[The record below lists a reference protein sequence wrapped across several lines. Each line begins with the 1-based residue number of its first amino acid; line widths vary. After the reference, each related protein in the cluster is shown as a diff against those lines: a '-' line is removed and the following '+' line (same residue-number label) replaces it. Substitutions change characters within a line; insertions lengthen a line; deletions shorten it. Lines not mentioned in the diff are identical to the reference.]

1 MKNRAFTLV
10 ELLTVIAIISIL
22 AAIIIPVTGRVR
34 EQARTTRCLAQMR
47 QVGSAFLMYVNDN
60 RGNLPVQSTY
70 EATWNA
76 EGSWTFALF
85 PYVDN
90 RALFTC
96 PENQTKQVD
105 DRVPVNPLYNPYASA
120 RLTSPVGTPINVSRS
135 QKPTRDVIMIEE
147 WYATLGKSH
156 TASAEANPAT
166 APHLYP
172 HDGKTKR
179 STLFLDGHVKLTP
192 RGGILHNGVP
202 GQCEWE
208 WPRF

>member
-1 MKNRAFTLV
+1 MKKRAFTLV
-10 ELLTVIAIISIL
+10 ELLTVIAIIGIL

-47 QVGSAFLMYVNDN
+47 QIGSAFQMHVNDN
-60 RGNLPVQSTY
+60 RGNLPVQRVWESQ
-70 EATWNA
+70 WDA
-76 EGSWTFALF
+76 EGSWTYALF

-105 DRVPVNPLYNPYASA
+105 ARVPVNFLYNPFVSA
-120 RLTSPVGTPINVSRS
+120 RLPSPTGQAINVSRS

-147 WYATLGKSH
+147 FYASLGKTH
-156 TASAEANPAT
+156 TAAQEANPIA
-166 APHLYP
+166 AHLYP

-179 STLFLDGHVKLTP
+179 STLYVDGHVKLTAK
-192 RGGILHNGVP
+192 GGIVDNGVP
-202 GQCEWE
+202 GECEWA

>member
-10 ELLTVIAIISIL
+10 ELLTVIAIIGIL
-22 AAIIIPVTGRVR
+22 AAIIIPVTARVR

-60 RGNLPVQSTY
+60 RGYLPVQSTPT
-70 EATWNA
+70 AQWDA
-76 EGSWTFALF
+76 EGSWTYALF

-105 DRVPVNPLYNPYASA
+105 ARVPVNPMYNPYVSA
-120 RLTSPVGTPINVSRS
+120 RLTTPVGAPVNVSRS
-135 QKPTRDVIMIEE
+135 RKPTRDVIMVEE
-147 WYATLGKSH
+147 WYASLGNAI
-156 TASAEANPAT
+156 TASQSAN
-166 APHLYP
+166 APDAHWYP

-179 STLFLDGHVKLTP
+179 STLYVDGHVKLTP
-192 RGGILHNGVP
+192 RGGILHNGVN
-202 GQCEWE
+202 GECEWE

>member
-10 ELLTVIAIISIL
+10 ELLTVIAIIGIL

-47 QVGSAFLMYVNDN
+47 QIGSAFLMHVNDN
-60 RGNLPVQSTY
+60 RGNLPVQITST
-70 EATWNA
+70 AQWDA
-76 EGSWTFALF
+76 EGSWTYALF

-105 DRVPVNPLYNPYASA
+105 ARVPVNPMYNPFASA
-120 RLTSPVGTPINVSRS
+120 RLTTPVGVPINVSRS

-147 WYATLGKSH
+147 WYASLGSAI
-156 TASAEANPAT
+156 TAAQDVNRVDA
-166 APHLYP
+166 HWYP
-172 HDGKTKR
+172 HVGKTQR
-179 STLFLDGHVKLTP
+179 STLYLDGHVKLTL